1 MNDYKKNKRF
11 EEASKRILEDTL
23 DAMYSYPG
31 FDSIINDKRYRI
43 SIIIEKS
50 LQNNYYTHGSIRV
63 YADSVYERNTESF
76 EEYYSNMN
84 VLAHVDF
91 ESNESGSGFLIS
103 NAYFF
108 PERYEYL
115 DMRIWTSTELGTKH
129 FENLL
134 QGKEYIVPHQ

>member
-43 SIIIEKS
+43 SIIIEKIS
-50 LQNNYYTHGSIRV
+50 LNNYYTYGSIRV

-76 EEYYSNMN
+76 EEYYSYMN
-84 VLAHVDF
+84 VLAQVEF
-91 ESNESGSGFLIS
+91 ESNAIGGGFLIS
-103 NAYFF
+103 NAYFL

-134 QGKEYIVPHQ
+134 QGKEYIVSYQ